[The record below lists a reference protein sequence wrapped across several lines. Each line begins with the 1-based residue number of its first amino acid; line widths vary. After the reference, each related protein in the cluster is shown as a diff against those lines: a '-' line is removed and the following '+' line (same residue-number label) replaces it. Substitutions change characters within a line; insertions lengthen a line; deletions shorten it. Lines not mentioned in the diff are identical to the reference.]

1 MEPVRILPLDEML
14 FFSAGIS
21 GEVGDEAIGY
31 GKLVCSQKECKEERI
46 RLQACVLV
54 SEATVAAHLPTPAL
68 AIKSLQFCELASWSP
83 LFLFILRSSGEYLF
97 SQTGNL

>member
-1 MEPVRILPLDEML
+1 ML

-21 GEVGDEAIGY
+21 GEVGDDAIRY
-31 GKLVCSQKECKEERI
+31 RKLVCSQKECKEKRI
-46 RLQACVLV
+46 RLQACALV
-54 SEATVAAHLPTPAL
+54 SEVTVAAHLPTPAL
-68 AIKSLQFCELASWSP
+68 VIKFLQFCELASWSP